1 MLDPQHCLFIYF
13 SGSLL
18 DFDHTSPLMYDFPI
32 SSSSPP
38 FDMLVKLLLKN
49 LLTHFLF
56 GSIFPLLYS
65 QSA

>member
-1 MLDPQHCLFIYF
+1 
-13 SGSLL
+13 
-18 DFDHTSPLMYDFPI
+18 LMYDFPI

-38 FDMLVKLLLKN
+38 FDMLVKLLLKI
-49 LLTHFLF
+49 LLTHFF

>member
-18 DFDHTSPLMYDFPI
+18 DFDRTSPLMYDFPI

-38 FDMLVKLLLKN
+38 FDMLVKLLLKI
-49 LLTHFLF
+49 LLTHFF

-65 QSA
+65 QCA